1 MAPPNPYDQYSCAQK
16 VNALV
21 KGIQGHKRWNE
32 ALAKASDRE
41 AMLDLLQQASDKI
54 GLGLT
59 RRQLADTPP
68 LRDWL
73 WFKKNSPLLTIGNQ
87 EFGPY

>member
-1 MAPPNPYDQYSCAQK
+1 MAETNPYSQYSPAQK
-16 VNALV
+16 VRALV

-32 ALAKASDRE
+32 ALAKAPDQE

-54 GLGLT
+54 GLDLS
-59 RRQLADTPP
+59 RQELAETPP

-73 WFKKNSPLLTIGNQ
+73 WFKKNSPLFTIGNQ

>member
-1 MAPPNPYDQYSCAQK
+1 MAQSNPYSQYSSAQK
-16 VNALV
+16 ARALV

-54 GLGLT
+54 GLGMS
-59 RRQLADTPP
+59 RQELAETPP

>member
-1 MAPPNPYDQYSCAQK
+1 MVQPNPYGQYSSAQK
-16 VNALV
+16 VRALV
-21 KGIQGHKRWNE
+21 KGIQGHKHWNE

-54 GLGLT
+54 GLGLS
-59 RRQLADTPP
+59 RQELAETPP

-73 WFKKNSPLLTIGNQ
+73 WFKKNSPLFMIGSQ

>member
-1 MAPPNPYDQYSCAQK
+1 MAQPNPYSRYSSSQK
-16 VNALV
+16 VRALL
-21 KGIQGHKRWNE
+21 KGIQGHQRWNE

-54 GLGLT
+54 GLGLS
-59 RRQLADTPP
+59 RRELAETPP

-73 WFKKNSPLLTIGNQ
+73 WFKKNSPLFTIGSQ
-87 EFGPY
+87 DFGPY

>member
-1 MAPPNPYDQYSCAQK
+1 MVQPNPYSQYSSAQK
-16 VNALV
+16 VRALV

-41 AMLDLLQQASDKI
+41 VMLDLLQQASDKI
-54 GLGLT
+54 GLDLS
-59 RRQLADTPP
+59 RQELAETPP

-73 WFKKNSPLLTIGNQ
+73 WFKKNSPLFTIGSQ
-87 EFGPY
+87 DFGPY